1 MEYPPFIDDVSISTS
16 IDMWYD
22 MIYMIYALWYMI
34 HDTWNMIL
42 ILVLYGMVLYGCMD
56 VCMYVYNCIYN
67 HSDRVFPSKP
77 RLSFPKG
84 IQMSLLRPVLP
95 PPSWPGPAAIVDLG
109 VNQWKM
115 GRAFSC
121 FDHNKY
127 GNNFLTP
134 ALCCNCCSWANLN
147 WNQVEV
153 RQRSIFQF
161 DICINIKYLAR
172 K

>member
-1 MEYPPFIDDVSISTS
+1 MI
-16 IDMWYD
+16 WYD
-22 MIYMIYALWYMI
+22 IYDLCFMIYDTWYMI

-109 VNQWKM
+109 VTNGRWGGLSVALIITNM
-115 GRAFSC
+115 GIIFWLQHSVATAAAEQISTEIKLKSDSDLYF
-121 FDHNKY
+121 
-127 GNNFLTP
+127 
-134 ALCCNCCSWANLN
+134 NLIY
-147 WNQVEV
+147 V
-153 RQRSIFQF
+153 
-161 DICINIKYLAR
+161 
-172 K
+172 

>member
-34 HDTWNMIL
+34 HDTW
-42 ILVLYGMVLYGCMD
+42 YWYCMVWYCMD
-56 VCMYVYNCIYN
+56 VWMYVCMYIIVYIIILIGYFPAS
-67 HSDRVFPSKP
+67 HVWVFQGYPDVSSSTSP
-77 RLSFPKG
+77 ASSIMTRACCHC
-84 IQMSLLRPVLP
+84 
-95 PPSWPGPAAIVDLG
+95 WPGR
-109 VNQWKM
+109 NQWKM